1 MNRPSF
7 SLASVQFSLP
17 AMLLALALPS
27 ESHAQHIGDIMLQ
40 PVAGRVQTGGYVDPG
55 TGPVFVP
62 AMRVFPATFGDVPNS
77 TDEPGYETVEGVTFP
92 DGTLIAFD
100 VLDAVRKWDGNDFD
114 AVPTETIR
122 VTKSGTSV
130 TSPAQANEVRQGFTF
145 GQVSSGFLHEHL
157 RYTLLGPQ
165 GDGVY
170 LLQLRLRVPTGG
182 FQDSLPFWIV
192 FNQNAPENEH
202 DAALAYMDQLVTPP
216 CPGDLN
222 GDNAVNTADLTRFL
236 GRFGSSVL
244 RGSNG
249 DFNGD
254 TLVNTADLTYFLGR
268 FGSACQ

>member
-1 MNRPSF
+1 MNRLPF
-7 SLASVQFSLP
+7 STASVPFSLP
-17 AMLLALALPS
+17 ALLVGLAFPAMS
-27 ESHAQHIGDIMLQ
+27 DAQHIGDILLQ
-40 PVAGRVQTGGYVDPG
+40 PVGGRVQTGGYVDAG
-55 TGPVFVP
+55 AGPVFVP
-62 AMRVFPATFGDVPNS
+62 GLRVFPATFGEVPNS
-77 TDEPGYETVEGVTFP
+77 TDEPGYETVERAACPNGLLF
-92 DGTLIAFD
+92 AFD
-100 VLDAVRKWDGNDFD
+100 VLDAVRKWDGDDFD
-114 AVPTETIR
+114 AVSAETIR
-122 VTKSGTSV
+122 VSKSGTSV
-130 TSPAQANEVRQGFTF
+130 TSLSQANQAQQGFTF

-165 GDGVY
+165 SDGVY

-192 FNQNAPENEH
+192 FNQNAPETQH
-202 DAALAYMDQLVTPP
+202 DAAQAYMERLVTPP

-222 GDNAVNTADLTRFL
+222 NDNAVNTADLTRFL

-254 TLVNTADLTYFLGR
+254 ALVNTADLTYFLGR